1 MNPADD
7 VRIAIENLVNHPSA
21 GPFIGRLLIQKFV
34 TSNPSPAYI
43 RRVARAFSDNGKG
56 VRGDL
61 GAVIRS
67 ILLDPEARSGSIS
80 LGERYGKMR
89 EPYITYA
96 HLSRAF
102 SSKNEDDVFYI
113 LTDGHLDYFGQR
125 PLMSP
130 TVFNFYSPN
139 YQPADESIEG
149 EFFAPEFEI
158 LTPLRSVLWPNLL
171 RKNIELGFAYSPN
184 YPHLTRVH
192 DFTIELAL
200 VNDPESLVNRLD
212 LVFTYGTLK
221 QETRQIILN
230 MMNDPG
236 LSDEKKL
243 WTAIYAVMTSPEYVI
258 LR

>member
-1 MNPADD
+1 
-7 VRIAIENLVNHPSA
+7 LVNHPSA
-21 GPFIGRLLIQKFV
+21 GPFIGRLLIQRFT

-43 RRVARAFSDNGKG
+43 RRVSRAFSDNGKG
-56 VRGDL
+56 IRGDL

-67 ILLDPEARSGSIS
+67 ILLDPEARSQSIS
-80 LGERYGKMR
+80 RGERHGKMR
-89 EPYITYA
+89 EPYLTYA

-113 LTDGHLDYFGQR
+113 LTDDHLDYFGQR

-139 YQPADESIEG
+139 YQPADEAG
-149 EFFAPEFEI
+149 EVDFFAPEFEI

-171 RKNIELGFAYSPN
+171 RKNIELGFAYSPDFT
-184 YPHLTRVH
+184 HLTRDH
-192 DFTIELAL
+192 DFTIERAL
-200 VNDPESLVNRLD
+200 INHPENLVDRLD
-212 LVFTYGTLK
+212 LIFTYGTLK

-230 MMNDPG
+230 MMNDAG
-236 LSDEKKL
+236 LDSDEKKL

>member
-1 MNPADD
+1 
-7 VRIAIENLVNHPSA
+7 
-21 GPFIGRLLIQKFV
+21 
-34 TSNPSPAYI
+34 
-43 RRVARAFSDNGKG
+43 
-56 VRGDL
+56 
-61 GAVIRS
+61 
-67 ILLDPEARSGSIS
+67 
-80 LGERYGKMR
+80 MR

-200 VNDPESLVNRLD
+200 VNDPKSLVNRLD

-221 QETRQIILN
+221 EETRQIILN

>member
-1 MNPADD
+1 
-7 VRIAIENLVNHPSA
+7 
-21 GPFIGRLLIQKFV
+21 
-34 TSNPSPAYI
+34 
-43 RRVARAFSDNGKG
+43 
-56 VRGDL
+56 
-61 GAVIRS
+61 
-67 ILLDPEARSGSIS
+67 
-80 LGERYGKMR
+80 
-89 EPYITYA
+89 
-96 HLSRAF
+96 
-102 SSKNEDDVFYI
+102 
-113 LTDGHLDYFGQR
+113 
-125 PLMSP
+125 
-130 TVFNFYSPN
+130 
-139 YQPADESIEG
+139 
-149 EFFAPEFEI
+149 
-158 LTPLRSVLWPNLL
+158 VLWPNLL
-171 RKNIELGFAYSPN
+171 RKNIELGFAFSPN